1 MSSPRARA
9 PLGLARP
16 LTLALSAV
24 ALDFAV
30 FSDLAPRAQPRAA
43 RRLAALPSPT
53 PAAPGAAG
61 AAAPALVILSDS
73 VDAHNVDA
81 WCRYSSTSLRSL
93 CTHGW
98 SKERIFHA
106 ANGAD
111 DCAEFDRAALEVER
125 SLAHSYNFGLLAC
138 FPNADAR
145 LDAVDGVATNSSV
158 DLSNHFDATVL
169 VIYNVYGA
177 LNQRQATVVPAPP
190 ADAPLIDVLANLFEL
205 VPRLLRAEPTAVM
218 VHSLMWDLSN
228 TFAASGERYEA
239 IRAEGAASA
248 AWVAEYAAAVGVEL
262 DAVDALTRGWPSVS
276 LRVWRSA
283 NRVNDHG
290 GHWRTGAN
298 ALIERSN
305 AAAIAVARARNLT
318 IFDFEHFPGSDEL
331 RDNIHPVHS
340 VGVTAIEAV
349 LAAARRAA
357 AGERA
362 IGDIAAPQ
370 R

>member
-1 MSSPRARA
+1 
-9 PLGLARP
+9 
-16 LTLALSAV
+16 V
-24 ALDFAV
+24 IALDLAV
-30 FSDLAPRAQPRAA
+30 VSDLEPRAQPRAA
-43 RRLAALPSPT
+43 RRLAALPSPS

-61 AAAPALVILSDS
+61 APALVILSDS

-81 WCRYSSTSLRSL
+81 WCRYASPALRSL
-93 CTHGW
+93 CMHGW

-111 DCAEFDRAALEVER
+111 DCAEFDRAALELER
-125 SLAHSYNFGLLAC
+125 SLVHTFNFGLLAC
-138 FPNADAR
+138 YPNADAR
-145 LDAVDGVATNSSV
+145 LDAVNGVATNSSV

-177 LNQRQATVVPAPP
+177 LNLRQATVVPAPP
-190 ADAPLIDVLANLFEL
+190 AEMSLHDVLASLFEL

-218 VHSLMWDLSN
+218 VHSLFWDLSN
-228 TFAASGERYEA
+228 TFAASGERFEA
-239 IRAEGAASA
+239 IRAEGAASV
-248 AWVAEYAAAVGVEL
+248 AWVAEYAAAVRGEL
-262 DAVDALTRGWPSVS
+262 DAVDALTRGWPGVS

-283 NRVNDHG
+283 NRVNNDG

-298 ALIERSN
+298 GLIERAN
-305 AAAIAVARARNLT
+305 AAAIAVARARNHT

-357 AGERA
+357 AGELRLS
-362 IGDIAAPQ
+362 DIAAAP